1 MMPSRR
7 GALLGA
13 GAVGGLALLPRAASA
28 TTELRDEVLG
38 DLTNGAAIRDG
49 RVKLTI
55 PGVAENGLSVYT
67 IVEVESPMTEQDHV
81 RSVHILAENNP
92 IARLFT
98 ASFTPANGIA
108 RIATNIRLGG
118 SQEVTA
124 LAEMS
129 DGSFWQDRKPVIVT
143 IAACIDGG

>member
-1 MMPSRR
+1 MASRR
-7 GALLGA
+7 TLLFGA
-13 GAVGGLALLPRAASA
+13 GATGGFALLPGAASA
-28 TTELRDEVLG
+28 TVELRDEKLAE
-38 DLTNGAAIRDG
+38 LTKGAPVETG
-49 RVKLTI
+49 RVTLTI

-67 IVEVESPMTEQDHV
+67 IVDVESQMTEEDHV
-81 RSVHILAENNP
+81 RAVHILAANNP

-98 ASFTPANGIA
+98 AHFTPASGIA
-108 RIATNIRLGG
+108 RVATNIRLGG

-129 DGSFWQDRKPVIVT
+129 DGSFWQDRKQVVVT

>member
-1 MMPSRR
+1 MPSRR
-7 GALLGA
+7 RTLLGA
-13 GAVGGLALLPRAASA
+13 GAAGGIALLPSPTSA
-28 TTELRDEVLG
+28 TVALRDEKLAE
-38 DLTNGAAIRDG
+38 LTKGAPIETG
-49 RVKLTI
+49 KVTLTI

-67 IVEVESPMTEQDHV
+67 IVEVESPMTEDDHV
-81 RSVHILAENNP
+81 RAVHILAANNP

-98 ASFTPANGIA
+98 ASFTPASGIA

-129 DGSFWQDRKPVIVT
+129 DGTFWEDRKQVVVT

>member
-1 MMPSRR
+1 MPSRR
-7 GALLGA
+7 AALVGA
-13 GAVGGLALLPRAASA
+13 GAAGGLALLPGAASA
-28 TTELRDEVLG
+28 TTELRDQVLNK
-38 DLTNGAAIRDG
+38 LTNGTPVETG
-49 RVKLTI
+49 KVTLTI

-67 IVEVESPMTEQDHV
+67 IVEVESPMTEEDHV
-81 RSVHILAENNP
+81 RAVHILAANNP
-92 IARLFT
+92 ISRLFT
-98 ASFTPANGIA
+98 ARFTPASGVA

-129 DGSFWQDRKPVIVT
+129 DGSYWQDRKQVVVT

>member
-1 MMPSRR
+1 MPSRR
-7 GALLGA
+7 STLIGA
-13 GAVGGLALLPRAASA
+13 GASGGLALLPRAASA
-28 TTELRDEVLG
+28 TTKLRDQVLQE
-38 DLTNGAAIRDG
+38 LTRGAPVETG
-49 RVKLTI
+49 RVTLTL

-67 IVEVESPMTEQDHV
+67 IVEVESPMTAADHV
-81 RSVHILAENNP
+81 RAVHILAENNP

-98 ASFTPANGIA
+98 VSFHPASGIA
-108 RIATNIRLGG
+108 RVATNIQLGG

-129 DGSFWQDRKPVIVT
+129 DGSFWQDRKQVIVT

>member
-1 MMPSRR
+1 MATRR
-7 GALLGA
+7 AALIGA
-13 GAVGGLALLPRAASA
+13 GAAGGLALLPRAAAA
-28 TTELRDEVLG
+28 TTELRDEVLR
-38 DLTNGAAIRDG
+38 DLTKGAAIRDG
-49 RVKLTI
+49 RVTLTI

-67 IVEVESPMTEQDHV
+67 IVEIESPMTEDDHV
-81 RSVHILAENNP
+81 RAVHILAANNP

-98 ASFTPANGIA
+98 ASFTPAGGIA

-129 DGSFWQDRKPVIVT
+129 DGSFWQDRQQVIVT

>member
-1 MMPSRR
+1 MPSRR
-7 GALLGA
+7 AALIGA
-13 GAVGGLALLPRAASA
+13 GAAGGFTLLSRAASA
-28 TTELRDEVLG
+28 TTGLRNEVLNE
-38 DLTNGAAIRDG
+38 LTKGASVETG
-49 RVKLTI
+49 KVTLTI

-67 IVEVESPMTEQDHV
+67 IVDGESPMTEEDHV
-81 RSVHILAENNP
+81 RFVHILAENNP

-98 ASFTPANGIA
+98 ASFTPASGIA
-108 RIATNIRLGG
+108 KVATNIRLGG
-118 SQEVTA
+118 SQEITA

>member
-1 MMPSRR
+1 MPSRR
-7 GALLGA
+7 TALIGA
-13 GAVGGLALLPRAASA
+13 GAAGGLALLPRAASA
-28 TTELRDEVLG
+28 TTELRDQVLN
-38 DLTNGAAIRDG
+38 DLTKGAPVETRKVA
-49 RVKLTI
+49 LTI

-67 IVEVESPMTEQDHV
+67 IVEVESPMTEEDHV
-81 RSVHILAENNP
+81 RAVHILAENNP

-98 ASFTPANGIA
+98 ASFTPSSGVAKV
-108 RIATNIRLGG
+108 ATNIRLGG

-129 DGSFWQDRKPVIVT
+129 DGSFWQDRKQVIVT

>member
-1 MMPSRR
+1 MPTRR
-7 GALLGA
+7 AALVGA
-13 GAVGGLALLPRAASA
+13 GAVTGLAALPRAASA
-28 TTELRDEVLG
+28 TTELRDQMLNE
-38 DLTNGAAIRDG
+38 LTKGAPVETG
-49 RVKLTI
+49 KVTLTI

-67 IVEVESPMTEQDHV
+67 IVDVESPMTEEDHV
-81 RSVHILAENNP
+81 RAVHILAENNP

-98 ASFTPANGIA
+98 ASFIPASGTA
-108 RIATNIRLGG
+108 RVATNIRLGG

-129 DGSFWQDRKPVIVT
+129 DGTFWQDRKQVIVT